1 MFKALLG
8 TDYYNNAFFRVTSPG
23 EFVVTP
29 SEFHYYGTS
38 YFGSEF
44 FNSGLFMQPTALLTI
59 LRPGVGSVD
68 SATENWQS
76 TENTIP
82 EAIDEVVLDRDDY
95 AYTTTFPD
103 GGGNNNTLRLK
114 FDLSN
119 ALPAPGTD
127 IVVRVDIGGSL
138 GKNLWV
144 LVIPDITPV
153 YSVVHPLGGT
163 DTTIT
168 ITIPYEDWKDVA
180 DWSYCKINFIG
191 TN

>member
-8 TDYYNNAFFRVTSPG
+8 TNYFNNSFFRVTSPG

-59 LRPGVGSVD
+59 LRPSVGSVD
-68 SATENWQS
+68 SATEGWQS

-95 AYTTTFPD
+95 AYTTTFPNP
-103 GGGNNNTLRLK
+103 GINNQLRLK
-114 FDLSN
+114 FNLSN

-127 IVVRVDIGGSL
+127 IVIRVDIGGTL
-138 GKNLWV
+138 GKKLWV
-144 LVIPDITPV
+144 LVIPESIPV
-153 YSVVHPLGGT
+153 YNVVHPLDGT

-180 DWSYCKINFIG
+180 DWSYVKVNFIG